1 MNASK
6 HIFSLALACV
16 MACSVAH
23 AEKKAYKHENC
34 YNYQR
39 GMEAVQDD
47 NDDEAVKYLSAEIK
61 EHPSC
66 DRAYQQIAV
75 IYGNKGENGDA
86 LTYINQAIKL
96 CPKKDK
102 ENTAFN
108 HYVKAK
114 VLQNLDRMADAE
126 AEFTAAI
133 NAEPDNSSHYENRGE
148 FYYAEKQYDK
158 SFADHKKASEIDPG
172 MAKNFVGMGACLEA
186 TGKYQEALDKYE
198 YALKLSPD
206 NYTTIAYKG
215 DALLKLKKY
224 SEAINCYI
232 EAIDGDNETEAAF
245 YGLNNACEEVPQ
257 VLVAKLKAK
266 HAKKPKEAIW
276 TALLAA
282 TLNQTKNYGE
292 AIKYYQELVN
302 DEPSAQGYGV
312 LAEAY
317 KSAGNLP
324 RAIEMIDK
332 AIGMDST
339 EVRYMLNKAN
349 YYELNGEFD
358 KAIDVENA
366 SIDLDPE
373 NAAIYAMRSIT
384 HLKKKEGD
392 KALSDINTA
401 IDLDEPTPYYSY
413 TRGRINTLLGKKDE
427 ADSDFKAVVGDTAAT
442 EIEPYALFY
451 LGEKDK
457 AIALTDSLLTA
468 SPDDA
473 STIYNAA
480 CLYSLLNDKENALK
494 YLEKA
499 FNAGGITTF
508 YAKMDPDFDNM
519 RQMPEF
525 KALIAKYEE
534 KQRKQ
539 IADME
544 GSCASANQYEDA
556 TCQVPYTK
564 KGGVT
569 QVKCEVNGLPLHF
582 IFDTGAST
590 ISISSI
596 EAMFMLKNDYLN
608 SKDIMGSSLYTDAN
622 GDISEGT
629 VINLKEVKIGD
640 AILNDVKA
648 SVVHNQK
655 APLLLGQSAFQKF
668 GKLEIDN
675 DKKVV
680 TITYK
685 KKK

>member
-1 MNASK
+1 MILASALTFGIANAK
-6 HIFSLALACV
+6 ND
-16 MACSVAH
+16 
-23 AEKKAYKHENC
+23 EYKHDNC

-39 GMEAVQDD
+39 GMEAVQND
-47 NDDEAVKYLSAEIK
+47 NDDEAIKYLSAEIK
-61 EHPSC
+61 EHANC

-172 MAKNFVGMGACLEA
+172 LAKNFVGMGACLEA

-198 YALKLSPD
+198 YALKLSPG

-224 SEAINCYI
+224 SDAINCYI

-245 YGLNNACEEVPQ
+245 YGLNNACEEAPQ

-266 HAKKPKEAIW
+266 HAKNPKEAIW

-282 TLNQTKNYGE
+282 TLNQMKNYGE

-349 YYELNGEFD
+349 YYELNGELD

-401 IDLDEPTPYYSY
+401 IALGEPTPYYSY
-413 TRGRINTLLGKKDE
+413 TRGRINMLLGKKDE
-427 ADSDFKAVVGDTAAT
+427 ADSDFKTVVGDTAAA

-499 FNAGGITTF
+499 FNAEEITTF
-508 YAKMDPDFDNM
+508 YAKMDPDFDNI
-519 RQMPEF
+519 RETPEF
-525 KALIAKYEE
+525 NALITKYEE
-534 KQRKQ
+534 QLQKKLESMK
-539 IADME
+539 DD
-544 GSCASANQYEDA
+544 EDA
-556 TCQVPYTK
+556 DRYEEVTCEVPYTK
-564 KGGVT
+564 KGGIT

-596 EAMFMLKNDYLN
+596 EALFMLKNEYL
-608 SKDIMGSSLYTDAN
+608 SEKDIVGSSYYSDAN
-622 GDISEGT
+622 GEISEGT

-640 AILNDVKA
+640 AIINNVRA

-668 GKLEIDN
+668 GKMEIDN
-675 DKKVV
+675 DKKAV

>member
-1 MNASK
+1 MKANRRLITMILASALTFGIANAK
-6 HIFSLALACV
+6 ND
-16 MACSVAH
+16 
-23 AEKKAYKHENC
+23 EYKHDNC

-39 GMEAVQDD
+39 GMEAVQND
-47 NDDEAVKYLSAEIK
+47 NDDEAIKYLSAEIK
-61 EHPSC
+61 EHANC

-172 MAKNFVGMGACLEA
+172 LAKNFVGMGACLEA

-198 YALKLSPD
+198 YALKLSPG

-224 SEAINCYI
+224 SDAINCYI

-245 YGLNNACEEVPQ
+245 YGLNNACEEAPQ

-266 HAKKPKEAIW
+266 HAKNPKEAIW

-282 TLNQTKNYGE
+282 TLNQMKNYGE

-349 YYELNGEFD
+349 YYELNGELD

-401 IDLDEPTPYYSY
+401 IALGEPTPYYSY
-413 TRGRINTLLGKKDE
+413 TRGRINMLLGKKDE
-427 ADSDFKAVVGDTAAT
+427 ADSDFKTVVSDTAAA

-499 FNAGGITTF
+499 FNAGEITTF
-508 YAKMDPDFDNM
+508 YAKMDPDFDNI
-519 RQMPEF
+519 QEAPEF

-534 KQRKQ
+534 RLQKKLESMKDDED
-539 IADME
+539 AD
-544 GSCASANQYEDA
+544 QYEEV
-556 TCQVPYTK
+556 TCEVPYTK
-564 KGGVT
+564 KGGIT

-596 EAMFMLKNDYLN
+596 EALFMLKNDYL
-608 SKDIMGSSLYTDAN
+608 SEKDIVGSSYYSDAN
-622 GDISEGT
+622 GEISEGT

-640 AILNDVKA
+640 AIINNVRA

-668 GKLEIDN
+668 GKMEIDN
-675 DKKVV
+675 DKKAV

>member
-1 MNASK
+1 MILASALTFGIANAK
-6 HIFSLALACV
+6 ND
-16 MACSVAH
+16 
-23 AEKKAYKHENC
+23 EYKHDNC
-34 YNYQR
+34 YNYMR
-39 GMEAVQDD
+39 GLEAVQND
-47 NDDEAVKYLSAEIK
+47 NDDEAIKYLSAEIK
-61 EHPSC
+61 EHANC

-75 IYGNKGENGDA
+75 IYGNQGENGDA

-172 MAKNFVGMGACLEA
+172 LAKNFVGMGACLEA

-198 YALKLSPD
+198 YALKLSPG

-224 SEAINCYI
+224 SDAINCYI

-245 YGLNNACEEVPQ
+245 YGLNNACEEAPQ

-266 HAKKPKEAIW
+266 HAKNPKEAIW

-282 TLNQTKNYGE
+282 TLNQMKNYGE

-349 YYELNGEFD
+349 YYELNGELD

-401 IDLDEPTPYYSY
+401 IALGEPTPYYSY
-413 TRGRINTLLGKKDE
+413 TRGRINMLLGKKDE
-427 ADSDFKAVVGDTAAT
+427 ADSDFKTVVGDTAAA

-499 FNAGGITTF
+499 FNAGEITTF
-508 YAKMDPDFDNM
+508 YAKMDPDFDNI
-519 RQMPEF
+519 RETPEF
-525 KALIAKYEE
+525 NALITKYEE
-534 KQRKQ
+534 QLQKKLESMK
-539 IADME
+539 DD
-544 GSCASANQYEDA
+544 EDA
-556 TCQVPYTK
+556 DRYEEVTCEVPYTK
-564 KGGVT
+564 KGGIT

-596 EAMFMLKNDYLN
+596 EALFMLKNEYL
-608 SKDIMGSSLYTDAN
+608 SEKDIVGSSYYSDAN
-622 GDISEGT
+622 GEISEGT

-640 AILNDVKA
+640 AIINNVRA

-668 GKLEIDN
+668 GKMEIDN

>member
-1 MNASK
+1 MILASALTFGIANAK
-6 HIFSLALACV
+6 ND
-16 MACSVAH
+16 
-23 AEKKAYKHENC
+23 EYKHDNC
-34 YNYQR
+34 YNYMR
-39 GMEAVQDD
+39 GLEAVQND
-47 NDDEAVKYLSAEIK
+47 NDDEAIKYLSAEIK
-61 EHPSC
+61 EHANC

-126 AEFTAAI
+126 AEFTAVI

-172 MAKNFVGMGACLEA
+172 LAKNFVGMGACLEA

-198 YALKLSPD
+198 YALKLSPG

-224 SEAINCYI
+224 SDAINCYI

-245 YGLNNACEEVPQ
+245 YGLNNACEEAPQ

-266 HAKKPKEAIW
+266 HAKNPKEAIW

-282 TLNQTKNYGE
+282 TLNQMKNYGE

-302 DEPSAQGYGV
+302 DESSAQGYGV

-349 YYELNGEFD
+349 YYELNGELD

-401 IDLDEPTPYYSY
+401 IALGEPTPYYSY
-413 TRGRINTLLGKKDE
+413 TRGRINMLLGKKDE
-427 ADSDFKAVVGDTAAT
+427 ADSDFKTVVGDTAAA

-499 FNAGGITTF
+499 FNAGEITTF
-508 YAKMDPDFDNM
+508 YAKMDPDFDNI
-519 RQMPEF
+519 QEAPEF
-525 KALIAKYEE
+525 KALITKYEE
-534 KQRKQ
+534 RLQKKLESMKDDDD
-539 IADME
+539 AD
-544 GSCASANQYEDA
+544 QYEEV
-556 TCQVPYTK
+556 TCEVPYTK
-564 KGGVT
+564 KGGIT

-596 EAMFMLKNDYLN
+596 EALFMLKNEYL
-608 SKDIMGSSLYTDAN
+608 SEKDIVGSSYYSDAN
-622 GDISEGT
+622 GEISEGT

-640 AILNDVKA
+640 AIINNVRA

-668 GKLEIDN
+668 GKMEIDN

>member
-1 MNASK
+1 MILASALTFGIANAK
-6 HIFSLALACV
+6 ND
-16 MACSVAH
+16 
-23 AEKKAYKHENC
+23 EYKHDNC

-39 GMEAVQDD
+39 GMEAVQND
-47 NDDEAVKYLSAEIK
+47 NDDEAIKYLSAEIK
-61 EHPSC
+61 EHANC

-133 NAEPDNSSHYENRGE
+133 NAEPDNSSHYGNRGE

-172 MAKNFVGMGACLEA
+172 LAKNFVGMGACLEA

-198 YALKLSPD
+198 YALKLSPG

-224 SEAINCYI
+224 SDAINCYI

-245 YGLNNACEEVPQ
+245 YGLNNACEEAPQ

-266 HAKKPKEAIW
+266 HAKNPKGAIW

-282 TLNQTKNYGE
+282 TLNQMKNYGE

-349 YYELNGEFD
+349 YYELNGELD

-401 IDLDEPTPYYSY
+401 IALGEPTPYYSY
-413 TRGRINTLLGKKDE
+413 TRGRINMLLGKKDE
-427 ADSDFKAVVGDTAAT
+427 ADSDFKTVVGDTAAA

-499 FNAGGITTF
+499 FNTGEITTF
-508 YAKMDPDFDNM
+508 YAKMDPDFDNI
-519 RQMPEF
+519 QEAPEF

-534 KQRKQ
+534 RLQKKLESMK
-539 IADME
+539 DDDDTD
-544 GSCASANQYEDA
+544 QYEEV
-556 TCQVPYTK
+556 TCEVPYTK
-564 KGGVT
+564 KGGIT

-596 EAMFMLKNDYLN
+596 EALFMLKNEYL
-608 SKDIMGSSLYTDAN
+608 SEKDIVGSSYYSDAN
-622 GDISEGT
+622 GEISEGT

-640 AILNDVKA
+640 AIINNVRA

-668 GKLEIDN
+668 GKMEIDN
-675 DKKVV
+675 DKKAV

>member
-1 MNASK
+1 MKANRRLITMILASALTFGIANAK
-6 HIFSLALACV
+6 ND
-16 MACSVAH
+16 
-23 AEKKAYKHENC
+23 EYKHDNC
-34 YNYQR
+34 YNYMR
-39 GMEAVQDD
+39 GLEAVQND
-47 NDDEAVKYLSAEIK
+47 NDDEAIKYLSAEIK
-61 EHPSC
+61 EHANC

-126 AEFTAAI
+126 AEFTAVI

-172 MAKNFVGMGACLEA
+172 LAKNFVGMGACLEA

-198 YALKLSPD
+198 YALKLSPG

-224 SEAINCYI
+224 SDAINCYI

-245 YGLNNACEEVPQ
+245 YGLNNACEEAPQ

-266 HAKKPKEAIW
+266 HAKNPKEAIW

-282 TLNQTKNYGE
+282 TLNQMKNYGE

-302 DEPSAQGYGV
+302 DESSAQGYGV

-349 YYELNGEFD
+349 YYELNGELD

-401 IDLDEPTPYYSY
+401 IALGEPTPYYSY
-413 TRGRINTLLGKKDE
+413 TRGRINMLLGKKDE
-427 ADSDFKAVVGDTAAT
+427 ADSDFKTVVGDTAAA

-499 FNAGGITTF
+499 FNAGEITTF
-508 YAKMDPDFDNM
+508 YAKMDPDFDNI
-519 RQMPEF
+519 QEAPEF
-525 KALIAKYEE
+525 KALITKYEE
-534 KQRKQ
+534 RLQKKLESMKDDDD
-539 IADME
+539 AD
-544 GSCASANQYEDA
+544 QYEEV
-556 TCQVPYTK
+556 TCEVPYTK
-564 KGGVT
+564 KGGIT

-596 EAMFMLKNDYLN
+596 EALFMLKNEYL
-608 SKDIMGSSLYTDAN
+608 SEKDIVGSSYYSDAN
-622 GDISEGT
+622 GEISEGT

-640 AILNDVKA
+640 AIINNVRA

-668 GKLEIDN
+668 GKMEIDN

>member
-1 MNASK
+1 MILASALTFGIANAK
-6 HIFSLALACV
+6 ND
-16 MACSVAH
+16 
-23 AEKKAYKHENC
+23 EYKHDNC
-34 YNYQR
+34 YNYMR
-39 GMEAVQDD
+39 GMEAVQND
-47 NDDEAVKYLSAEIK
+47 NDDEAIKYLSAEIK
-61 EHPSC
+61 EHANC

-172 MAKNFVGMGACLEA
+172 LAKNFVGMGACLEA

-198 YALKLSPD
+198 YALKLSPG

-224 SEAINCYI
+224 SDAINCYI

-245 YGLNNACEEVPQ
+245 YGLNNACEEAPQ
-257 VLVAKLKAK
+257 VLVTKLKAK
-266 HAKKPKEAIW
+266 HAKNPKEAIW

-282 TLNQTKNYGE
+282 TLNQMKNYGE

-349 YYELNGEFD
+349 YYELNGELD

-373 NAAIYAMRSIT
+373 NAAIYAIRSIT

-401 IDLDEPTPYYSY
+401 IALGEPTPYYSY
-413 TRGRINTLLGKKDE
+413 TRGRINMLLGKKDE
-427 ADSDFKAVVGDTAAT
+427 ADSDFKTVVGDTAAA

-499 FNAGGITTF
+499 FNAGEITTF
-508 YAKMDPDFDNM
+508 YAKMDPDFDNI
-519 RQMPEF
+519 QEAPEF
-525 KALIAKYEE
+525 KALITKYEE
-534 KQRKQ
+534 RLQKKLESMKDDDD
-539 IADME
+539 AD
-544 GSCASANQYEDA
+544 QYEEV
-556 TCQVPYTK
+556 TCEVPYTK
-564 KGGVT
+564 KGGIT

-596 EAMFMLKNDYLN
+596 EALFMLKNEYL
-608 SKDIMGSSLYTDAN
+608 SEKDIVGSSYYSDAN
-622 GDISEGT
+622 GEISEGT

-640 AILNDVKA
+640 AIINNVRA

-668 GKLEIDN
+668 GKMEIDN

>member
-1 MNASK
+1 MILASALTFGIANAK
-6 HIFSLALACV
+6 ND
-16 MACSVAH
+16 
-23 AEKKAYKHENC
+23 EYKHDNC

-39 GMEAVQDD
+39 GMEAVQND
-47 NDDEAVKYLSAEIK
+47 NDDEAIKYLSAEIK
-61 EHPSC
+61 EHANC

-148 FYYAEKQYDK
+148 FYYVEKQYDK

-172 MAKNFVGMGACLEA
+172 LAKNFVGMGACLEA

-198 YALKLSPD
+198 YALKLSPG

-224 SEAINCYI
+224 SDAINCYI

-245 YGLNNACEEVPQ
+245 YGLNNACEEAPQ

-266 HAKKPKEAIW
+266 HAKNPKEAIW

-282 TLNQTKNYGE
+282 TLNQMKNYGE

-349 YYELNGEFD
+349 YYELNGELD

-401 IDLDEPTPYYSY
+401 IALGEPTPYYSY
-413 TRGRINTLLGKKDE
+413 TRGRINMLLGKKDE
-427 ADSDFKAVVGDTAAT
+427 ADSDFKTVVGDTAAA

-499 FNAGGITTF
+499 FNAGEITTF
-508 YAKMDPDFDNM
+508 YAKMDPDFDNI
-519 RQMPEF
+519 QEAPEF

-534 KQRKQ
+534 RLQKKLESMKDDED
-539 IADME
+539 AD
-544 GSCASANQYEDA
+544 QYEEV
-556 TCQVPYTK
+556 TCEVPYTK
-564 KGGVT
+564 KGGIT

-596 EAMFMLKNDYLN
+596 EALFMLKNEYL
-608 SKDIMGSSLYTDAN
+608 SEKDIVGSSYYSDAN
-622 GDISEGT
+622 GEISEGT

-640 AILNDVKA
+640 AIINNVRA

-668 GKLEIDN
+668 GKMEIDN